1 MESNRQGAIKL
12 TPTVGL
18 RTKRLACMLWNHRS
32 LDRHRKAR
40 DYSRIKDEREM
51 TIEGVK

>member
-18 RTKRLACMLWNHRS
+18 PTKRLACMLWNHQS

-51 TIEGVK
+51 TIGGVK